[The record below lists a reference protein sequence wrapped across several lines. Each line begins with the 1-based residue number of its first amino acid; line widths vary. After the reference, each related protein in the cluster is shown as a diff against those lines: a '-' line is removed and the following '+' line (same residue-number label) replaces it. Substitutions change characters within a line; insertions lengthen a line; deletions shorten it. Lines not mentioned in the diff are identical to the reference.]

1 MFREGLHEVTTLHCI
16 YMYCKIC
23 NSALSI
29 HTCLLLKYM
38 YVNHIKT
45 KFEYMICVW
54 MSLCADSVHDMC
66 VYLCVSTYVHL
77 YIHVC
82 VCVCLQTHIYM

>member
-1 MFREGLHEVTTLHCI
+1 MSTLYIHV
-16 YMYCKIC
+16 YTVC

-54 MSLCADSVHDMC
+54 MSLCGDSVC
-66 VYLCVSTYVHL
+66 VYLCVSTYMYVHL
-77 YIHVC
+77 YTRMCLCLSSDSYIHVDFQQPHMC
-82 VCVCLQTHIYM
+82 K